1 MLVLRYQ
8 LETKVPVDVDELLP
22 EKLDGLSHA
31 EIGKLLVWH
40 GNQQIPVAEA
50 FCISGESGDAANG
63 VLRFEGDLA
72 GVHRIGAGMTAG
84 EIRVAGSAGRHVGSQ
99 MRGGAIHIEGSA
111 GDWLGEQM
119 RGGLIQV
126 RGNAG
131 GQVGAAVRGSR
142 RGMTGGTILIDGNAG
157 DELGLAMRRGL
168 IAVSGD
174 AGDGLGFNMIAGTIL
189 VFGNAGERVGAGMRR
204 GTIGL
209 FGSSPP
215 VLLPTF
221 TRACQY
227 RPQFLGL
234 YFRELARHGFS
245 VPARLLDSAFKRF
258 QGDHLELGK
267 GEILVASA

>member
-1 MLVLRYQ
+1 MLKLRYQ
-8 LETKVPVDVDELLP
+8 LETNVPVEVDGLVP
-22 EKLDGLSHA
+22 ERLSGLSHA
-31 EIGKLLVWH
+31 AIGKLLVWH
-40 GNQQIPVAEA
+40 GNRQIPVGEA
-50 FCISGESGDAANG
+50 FCISDETGETADD
-63 VLRFEGDLA
+63 VLRFEGDLS

-119 RGGLIQV
+119 RGGTIHV
-126 RGNAG
+126 HGNAG

-142 RGMTGGTILIDGNAG
+142 RGMTGGTILIEGNAG

-168 IAVSGD
+168 IAVGGN

-189 VFGNAGERVGAGMRR
+189 VFGNAGERAGAGMRR
-204 GTIGL
+204 GTIGI
-209 FGSSPP
+209 FGGSP
-215 VLLPTF
+215 VAILPTF
-221 TRACQY
+221 KHACQY

-234 YFRELARHGFS
+234 YFRELARLGFK
-245 VPARLLDSAFKRF
+245 VPAKVSDSAFDRY

-267 GEILVASA
+267 GEILVPV